1 MIDGTIVGKH
11 D

>member
-1 MIDGTIVGKH
+1 MTDGTIVGKH